1 MAVVN
6 PYIAGSP
13 VRGRGH
19 FIGRTDV
26 LRDVARV
33 LQNPNTNALVL
44 FGQRRIGKTSILL
57 HIERELTARKEYLPL
72 YFDLQ
77 DKAALPLPEVLY
89 RMAQKVSQMTKIPLP
104 NRENFD
110 QEGRFFRETFIP
122 MVAKTGK
129 ARGMVL
135 LLDEFDVL
143 DMSTRESQVG
153 PAFFLYLRD
162 WMKHAHNI
170 QFIFV
175 MGRRPEELSVNA
187 LSTFKAIHSR
197 KVSLMNHDDSAFIIR
212 ASERL
217 GSLRWS
223 DEAVERV
230 WSWTQGQPY
239 FTQLMCSEIWE
250 ATLQE
255 DPMDATVM
263 GVDDVDN
270 VVRRVLERG
279 GNALQWIW
287 NSLSPAE
294 RIVMAAMAE
303 SRADY
308 INQDE
313 LTEILN
319 KSKVRLILRELE
331 VAPETLIRWDLLR
344 PVSGGFR
351 FAVPLLRR
359 WVTAEKPLRMV
370 KAELD
375 NLEPLA
381 ENLYRS
387 GEGFF
392 SMGNLDEAERQL
404 RNALGVNPNHFRA
417 RLMLGQ
423 VLIGQGN
430 PSAAVEELEPAYEF
444 DPPAAKSGLIN
455 ALLAVAEMQNEN
467 EQLST
472 FNRILAIDPVQ
483 PIAIRRKQMILRE
496 RADIAERN
504 EDLDAAL
511 KMYQQIDDKDSI
523 NRVQRKLRKRDVEN
537 QLARAEKYADVENW
551 SSVIAIYQKLL
562 VKYPEEGDWQ
572 TRLNDARTQA
582 RLSEMYAQ
590 ALNVLQQGDSKLA
603 QRLFGTILGTQPD
616 YKDAALYLVMA
627 SRGLQGEA
635 LLQEMQA
642 VSRHTTASSS
652 PSESAP
658 SAHQAATPRQ
668 QAGERE
674 PFELHAFA
682 EPSQGTADTQRQYA
696 RPEYSESA
704 SQEESRSDQRSEPD
718 EGQARS
724 GRPFRRER
732 QERPTRRQ
740 SPRHRPTARGRSG
753 LTHEPEPGASSRSVE
768 VPLHRSPGQA
778 QQRQAPE
785 AHSATLEPDEDDI
798 PLITPEPSTP
808 ISAQPDP
815 AQAHGTNA
823 SSDAPT
829 LREKAPRSE
838 VEELL
843 HFVEAGA
850 STRAAQS
857 PRTSRAAGPV
867 ASETA
872 SAAPGVTNSQTANSP
887 GAVGHEF
894 WFDVITL
901 DAQGKEIENHRNK
914 AYEHTDDIGGAML
927 EMIYV
932 PAGTFVMG
940 SPADEARRNATED
953 PQHQVTVPPLY
964 VGKYPVTQAQWTVLM
979 PHNPSRFK
987 SARRPVENVSWRD
1000 AVEFCER
1007 LAQRTGRP
1015 YRLPSEA
1022 EWEYACRAGTA
1033 TPFHFGGTIMPVL
1046 ANYDCRKTY
1055 ASGDTGPF
1063 RKATVN
1069 VGEFLPNAFGLY
1081 GMHGNVWEWC
1091 ADGWHR
1097 TYQGAPD
1104 DGSAWEPEGRNNF
1117 RVMRG
1122 GSWGNAPRDCRS
1134 ASRDRNEQDS
1144 WFNNAIG
1151 FRVVVTAAEWNAA
1164 S

>member
-1 MAVVN
+1 
-6 PYIAGSP
+6 
-13 VRGRGH
+13 
-19 FIGRTDV
+19 
-26 LRDVARV
+26 
-33 LQNPNTNALVL
+33 
-44 FGQRRIGKTSILL
+44 
-57 HIERELTARKEYLPL
+57 
-72 YFDLQ
+72 
-77 DKAALPLPEVLY
+77 
-89 RMAQKVSQMTKIPLP
+89 
-104 NRENFD
+104 
-110 QEGRFFRETFIP
+110 
-122 MVAKTGK
+122 
-129 ARGMVL
+129 
-135 LLDEFDVL
+135 
-143 DMSTRESQVG
+143 
-153 PAFFLYLRD
+153 
-162 WMKHAHNI
+162 MKHAHNI

-197 KVSLMNHDDSAFIIR
+197 KVSLMSNDDSKFIIR

-250 ATLQE
+250 AMLQE
-255 DPMDATVM
+255 DPLDALVV
-263 GVDDVDN
+263 GVDGVDN
-270 VVRRVLERG
+270 VIRRVLERG

-303 SRADY
+303 SRGDY

-392 SMGNLDEAERQL
+392 SMGNLDESERQL
-404 RNALGVNPNHFRA
+404 RNALSVNPNHFRA

-444 DPPAAKSGLIN
+444 DPPAAKSGLIS

-483 PIAIRRKQMILRE
+483 PIAVRKKQMILRE

-504 EDLDAAL
+504 EDLEAAL

-523 NRVQRKLRKRDVEN
+523 GRVQRKLRKRDVEM
-537 QLARAEKYADVENW
+537 QIAQAEKYTDVENW

-562 VKYPEEGDWQ
+562 VKYPDEGDWQ

-616 YKDAALYLVMA
+616 YKDAALYLVVA

-635 LLQEMQA
+635 LLQEMQMLN
-642 VSRHTTASSS
+642 SRKTGTVQPTGA
-652 PSESAP
+652 PPFTNGAMYANPSAP
-658 SAHQAATPRQ
+658 HQGNGQAEPFDLLTFSERTPRNEGAERSRGDAYDHAERYEQ
-668 QAGERE
+668 QDR
-674 PFELHAFA
+674 FDY
-682 EPSQGTADTQRQYA
+682 ADRRDRHDRYDAQSDRK
-696 RPEYSESA
+696 RPERYEHLEEAERRDRNGYRQDRYAPYERPEPPDRRNRYERREYAESDRYDNYEQPHYA
-704 SQEESRSDQRSEPD
+704 ERPDYDERPEHSDRALRQERQ
-718 EGQARS
+718 
-724 GRPFRRER
+724 ER

-740 SPRHRPTARGRSG
+740 RPEHRPLTRGVSSM
-753 LTHEPEPGASSRSVE
+753 THEPDPASSR
-768 VPLHRSPGQA
+768 RSTEIPVHPQA
-778 QQRQAPE
+778 ARPARRQAPE
-785 AHSATLEPDEDDI
+785 PPIEHVASPQPDVPPGTVQQPPRPTESQAQISETPAPQTAQDEPVEQSI
-798 PLITPEPSTP
+798 PTITPEQTTP
-808 ISAQPDP
+808 VNMQAERAPQVSRQAVTPQEKQRAQTQPRQRQTPQAKSQQP
-815 AQAHGTNA
+815 AQQPKPARPPELPVQD
-823 SSDAPT
+823 DALADVEVLLDLIEPDNLISPAEAVRAT
-829 LREKAPRSE
+829 EPQESIAPPE
-838 VEELL
+838 VTISQINT
-843 HFVEAGA
+843 AGID
-850 STRAAQS
+850 
-857 PRTSRAAGPV
+857 
-867 ASETA
+867 
-872 SAAPGVTNSQTANSP
+872 
-887 GAVGHEF
+887 VGQEF
-894 WFDVITL
+894 WFDVMTI
-901 DAQGKEIENHRNK
+901 DENGEEIDSRRSK
-914 AYEHTDDIGGAML
+914 AYEQIEDIGGIML

-932 PAGTFVMG
+932 PAGTFLMG
-940 SPADEARRNATED
+940 SPADEESRNSNEE
-953 PQHQVTVPPLY
+953 PQHQVTVQSMY
-964 VGKYPVTQAQWTVLM
+964 VGKYPISQAQWNVLM

-987 SARRPVENVSWRD
+987 SLRRPVENVSWKD
-1000 AVEFCER
+1000 AVEFCAR
-1007 LAQRTGRP
+1007 LSQRTGHP

-1022 EWEYACRAGTA
+1022 EWEYACRAGSTS
-1033 TPFHFGGTIMPVL
+1033 PFYFGKTIMPVL
-1046 ANYDCRKTY
+1046 ANYDCRNKY
-1055 ASGDTGPF
+1055 AGGSTGTF
-1063 RKATVN
+1063 RKKTVN
-1069 VGEFLPNAFGLY
+1069 AGSFPANIFGLY
-1081 GMHGNVWEWC
+1081 DMHGNVWEWC

-1097 TYQGAPD
+1097 SYQGAPT
-1104 DGSAWEPEGRNNF
+1104 DGSAWEAEGRNNF
-1117 RVMRG
+1117 RIMRG

-1134 ASRDRNEQDS
+1134 ASRDRNEMDS

-1151 FRVVVTAAEWNAA
+1151 FRVVVAASEWNVPREA
-1164 S
+1164 